1 MKLGVIASE
10 FFDPAL
16 GGMGGFGWAARQ
28 VAQTFQQN
36 PELGVDLVFIATD
49 IRELAGQ
56 TETTAHGARVI
67 LRAPSRLANLIKMRR
82 ERFDLLLAIDYHLP
96 YSVYLRSLPRTPAI
110 IWSRDPRPPED
121 VAEIYTCRIPG
132 EGDAEPQGLFCFDG
146 RSMRQIVREAWFFRR
161 KLFFATPAPTLLP
174 KLAGSFGVEPPVCY
188 FLPNIIAPPPDPIVK
203 SETPTVVF
211 LGRLDP
217 IKRPWLFV
225 ELARRFPQVEFLMLD
240 QPHFHGPGGYA
251 PSSLPSN
258 VRVYGHVGEADKQRI
273 LSRAWVAVN
282 TSIHEGFPVS
292 FFEAFACETVVF
304 SGTDVDYAA
313 SRFGHFYGRFDGTG
327 LAGLDAME
335 LGLRHLLENHD
346 LRRSLGRAARLWV
359 NTRHSEA
366 SFLAAF
372 HRLCDLAG
380 VA

>member
-28 VAQTFQQN
+28 VAQTFKKH
-36 PELGVDLVFIATD
+36 PELGVELVFIATD
-49 IRELAGQ
+49 IQEQVGQ

-67 LRAPSRLANLIKMRR
+67 LRAPSRLENLIKMRR

-121 VAEIYTCRIPG
+121 VLEIYTCRIPG
-132 EGDAEPQGLFCFDG
+132 EGNAEPQGLFCFDG

-161 KLFFATPAPTLLP
+161 KLYFATPAPTLLS
-174 KLAGSFGVEPPVCY
+174 KLGGSFGVEPPVCY
-188 FLPNIIAPPPDPIVK
+188 FLPNIIAPHPGTIAK
-203 SETPTVVF
+203 SEMPTVVF

-225 ELARRFPQVEFLMLD
+225 ELARRFPHVEFLMLG
-240 QPHFHGPGGYA
+240 QPHFHGTGGYA

-258 VRVYGHVGEADKQRI
+258 VRVHGHVGEADKLRI
-273 LSRAWVAVN
+273 LSQAWVTVN

-292 FFEAFACETVVF
+292 FFESFACETVVL

-327 LAGLDAME
+327 EAGLDAME
-335 LGLRHLLENHD
+335 LGLRRLLENHE
-346 LRRSLGRAARLWV
+346 LRRGMGRAARLWV
-359 NTRHSEA
+359 NSQHCEE

-372 HRLCDLAG
+372 HRLRSLAG